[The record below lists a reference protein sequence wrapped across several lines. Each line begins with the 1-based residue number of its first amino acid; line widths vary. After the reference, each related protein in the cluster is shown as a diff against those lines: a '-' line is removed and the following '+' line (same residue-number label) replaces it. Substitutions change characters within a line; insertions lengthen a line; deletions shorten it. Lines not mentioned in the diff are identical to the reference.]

1 MFTCTRVYRCAR
13 PSEPS
18 IFRRRNVRA
27 IRLTAGHKFGT
38 WHDFLALS
46 PLSFASWKY
55 LEFIPVSLFLSTP
68 ISPFS
73 ERSSISSSFS
83 FLMMMRFSK
92 FQGHRC
98 IHISFPSEAKPILIA
113 YFYYRGISL
122 LVWVTK
128 LRLVFQTYI
137 YIWKK
142 RNWFHIVIKFIFEN
156 GMIEYVSLLGILGIR
171 ESLWSNFLE
180 EFSSSIYERAHVRVA
195 MFFEILLF
203 SKRRDKVKVSRS
215 LMKRKES

>member
-92 FQGHRC
+92 FQGHWC
-98 IHISFPSEAKPILIA
+98 IHISFPSEAKAILI
-113 YFYYRGISL
+113 ISL
-122 LVWVTK
+122 FLLPWNFCTR
-128 LRLVFQTYI
+128 LRQNWDSFFRLIYI
-137 YIWKK
+137 YIYMKK
-142 RNWFHIVIKFIFEN
+142 KK
-156 GMIEYVSLLGILGIR
+156 LILYC
-171 ESLWSNFLE
+171 N
-180 EFSSSIYERAHVRVA
+180 
-195 MFFEILLF
+195 
-203 SKRRDKVKVSRS
+203 
-215 LMKRKES
+215 